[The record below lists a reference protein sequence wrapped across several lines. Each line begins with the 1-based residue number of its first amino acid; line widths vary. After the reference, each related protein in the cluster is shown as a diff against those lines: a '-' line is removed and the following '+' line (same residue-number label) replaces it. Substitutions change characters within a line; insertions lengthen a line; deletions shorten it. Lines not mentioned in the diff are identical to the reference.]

1 MKTRAE
7 LKQMAKEQICGKIG
21 ILFLVTVIIAVIA
34 GLAGLILSLIPVV
47 GPLAV
52 TFILTPAFSLSMVRI
67 YLNLAKGQD
76 PEVKDVFSGFDD
88 FWTAF
93 KTTFL
98 VGLFTFLWSLLFYI
112 PGIIK
117 AISYSQAMYIVAE
130 NKGISALEAINRSKA
145 MMHGHKM
152 DYFVLGLSFIGW
164 ALLGAITFG
173 IAYIYVIPYMS
184 ATMVN
189 FHNDLLPE
197 VAEPVVEDI
206 PVAEAHAEET
216 TETEE

>member
-52 TFILTPAFSLSMVRI
+52 TIILTPAFSLSVVRI

-76 PEVKDVFSGFDD
+76 PEVKDTFSGFDD

-98 VGLFTFLWSLLFYI
+98 VGLFTLLWSLLFYI

-164 ALLGAITFG
+164 ALLCSITFG
-173 IAYIYVIPYMS
+173 IAGIWVIPYMS
-184 ATMVN
+184 ATFTN